1 MIKRIAMH
9 VLCGAFGVA
18 LLATSVW
25 AGSAIELTYA
35 NFPPP
40 KTFPSVQM
48 ERWADEVEARTS
60 GKVSVKTFPGG
71 TLLKAKAMMDGVVDG
86 VADIGC
92 VAFPYQPGRFQLLA
106 GADLPIGFPNSKV
119 ANAVLWDLY
128 KKYDPASL
136 KGVKVLALFTAPPAA
151 IMSKD
156 PIRKM
161 SDLSGY
167 ELRSTGA
174 GVAPLKILGAV
185 PVSMPMPATVEALQ
199 KGVVKGVLSSTDI
212 LMDFKFATQ
221 VYYTTRADLQ
231 TTSFGVVMNL
241 DKWNALPADVKDIFE
256 GLAREQSMWTGT
268 YVDEHGKESIEW
280 SEKNHKHEYIE
291 LAAAEYEKWHKLMQP
306 ITDEW
311 LKKTA
316 AKGLPAQAFLD
327 DLLQLKAKYTA
338 ELGN

>member
-1 MIKRIAMH
+1 MLKKTGMSLLLATF
-9 VLCGAFGVA
+9 AVA
-18 LLATSVW
+18 LLASLAV
-25 AGSAIELTYA
+25 AGSALELTYA

-48 ERWADEVEARTS
+48 ERWVTEVTART
-60 GKVSVKTFPGG
+60 GGQVNIKTFPGG

-106 GADLPIGFPNSKV
+106 GVDLPIGFPNSKV

-136 KGVKVLALFTAPPAA
+136 KGVKVLALFTAPPAS

-167 ELRSTGA
+167 ELRATGA

-199 KGVVKGVLSSTDI
+199 KGVVKGILSSTDI
-212 LMDFKFATQ
+212 LMDFKFAEQ
-221 VYYTTRADLQ
+221 VSYTTRADLQ

-241 DKWNALPADVKDIFE
+241 DKWNALPADVQKVFE
-256 GLAREQSMWTGT
+256 ELAQEHSMWTGA
-268 YVDEHGKESIEW
+268 YVDDHGKESIEW
-280 SEKNHKHEYIE
+280 SKQNHKHEYIE
-291 LAAAEYEKWHKLMQP
+291 LAADEYAKWHSLMQP
-306 ITDEW
+306 MTDEW
-311 LKKTA
+311 LQKTA
-316 AKGLPAQAFLD
+316 DSGLPAQAFLD
-327 DLLQLKAKYTA
+327 DLLQLKAKYEA
-338 ELGN
+338 EFGK